1 MELYLEITSIWGVYL
16 GIAVFIVGMAWRA
29 YQWATTPRSPVALGM
44 FPKPATGAGRFTKML
59 KDTFIAPQS
68 AKIEPVMWAFAFL
81 FHIAALA
88 AFVGH
93 LRLVQEFTPLK
104 DMLGTQGMNEFAAWA
119 GGIAGTIM
127 MVAVI
132 FWILRR
138 TFGPYKQLSVPED
151 YLLLFLLLGVIIMG
165 NHMRFFGI
173 VHSETYMEW
182 FRSLMVF
189 KPEIPAEILATT
201 TGWSLGTHM
210 LFTTL
215 FLIYFPFSKL
225 THAMGAFAAN
235 MTRSE

>member
-1 MELYLEITSIWGVYL
+1 MELYLEITAIWGVYL
-16 GIAVFIVGMAWRA
+16 GIAVFVIGMGWRI
-29 YQWATTPRSPVALGM
+29 YQWATTPRSPVPLGM
-44 FPKPATGAGRFTKML
+44 FPKPKTGVGRIAKAAT
-59 KDTFIAPQS
+59 DTFVAPQS
-68 AKIEPVMWAFAFL
+68 RKVAPWMWLFAIL
-81 FHIAALA
+81 FHVAALA

-93 LRLVQEFTPLK
+93 LRLVQEFTPLRNL
-104 DMLGTQGMNEFAAWA
+104 LGAEGMNAFAAWA

-127 MVAVI
+127 MLGVI

-138 TFGPYKQLSVPED
+138 TFGPYKRLSVPED

-165 NHMRFFGI
+165 NHMRFFGQL
-173 VHSETYMEW
+173 HAETYMEW
-182 FRSLMVF
+182 FQSLIAF
-189 KPEIPAEILATT
+189 KPVLPEAILSTT

-225 THAMGAFAAN
+225 THTIGSFAAN